1 MDGKI
6 TIRSDRKEDYTFQY
20 KGKDVTLT
28 LDAAVQH
35 VCEKELMK
43 SIEKFKAH
51 RGAVIVMNP
60 RTGEILAYAVYPFF
74 DPNNFKTA
82 TSFLLP

>member
-1 MDGKI
+1 MNS
-6 TIRSDRKEDYTFQY
+6 TIDK
-20 KGKDVTLT
+20 TLE
-28 LDAAVQH
+28 H
-35 VCEKELMK
+35 VWFLARHLKK
-43 SIEKFKAH
+43 YNI

-82 TSFLLP
+82 TSFQTKSVKRFWIALFS